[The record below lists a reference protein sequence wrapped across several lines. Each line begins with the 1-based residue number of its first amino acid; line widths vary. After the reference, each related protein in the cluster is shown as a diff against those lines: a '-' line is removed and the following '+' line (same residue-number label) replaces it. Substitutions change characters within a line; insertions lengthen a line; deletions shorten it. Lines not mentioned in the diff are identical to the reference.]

1 MFKKYLSMMKVSAI
15 VFSFLLVGCG
25 ANLASFRGVS
35 DVKSI
40 GNTAKMDTAG
50 LKVSDMRFEKN
61 GVVKSM
67 SFVDNEYLI
76 MQTGEIPDDKNA
88 LDAAQEDERYRGVR
102 DWPVPWDTPI
112 GDFTDELYF
121 TDKMAVEIADVI
133 LKEIYGE
140 DFFKDK
146 WVDVRENQEKNAFIV
161 SVAIKNQWPDGPWWT
176 LRIDKKSGGILRI
189 WSRDDGSLRGKLNIT
204 DKMAVDIADVTFKK
218 LKGTDYIKETDFS
231 VYEVKGEDV
240 FVATRL
246 KWTLDDDGDIIWY
259 EDDLSIAVNKK
270 DGRIMKT
277 WINE

>member
-1 MFKKYLSMMKVSAI
+1 MKGNKVMFKKYLSMMKVSAI

-76 MQTGEIPDDKNA
+76 MQTGETPDDKNA
-88 LDAAQEDERYRGVR
+88 LDSAQEDEIEEIDLGPPE
-102 DWPVPWDTPI
+102 WSVPWDTQI
-112 GDFTDELYF
+112 GDFTNELYF
-121 TDKMAVEIADVI
+121 TDKMAIEIADVI

-146 WVDVRENQEKNAFIV
+146 C
-161 SVAIKNQWPDGPWWT
+161 
-176 LRIDKKSGGILRI
+176 
-189 WSRDDGSLRGKLNIT
+189 
-204 DKMAVDIADVTFKK
+204 
-218 LKGTDYIKETDFS
+218 
-231 VYEVKGEDV
+231 
-240 FVATRL
+240 
-246 KWTLDDDGDIIWY
+246 
-259 EDDLSIAVNKK
+259 
-270 DGRIMKT
+270 
-277 WINE
+277 